1 MAEKQDYYETLGVAK
16 SASAD
21 EIKKAY
27 RTLAK
32 KYHPDMNPGNK
43 EAEQKFKEINEAYA
57 VLSDPDKKQKY
68 DTYGHAAFD
77 QTGGGYGG
85 FDGFGGFDF
94 DVGDIFS
101 SFFGGG
107 RSSRSSRNG
116 PIQGDD
122 IAVRIILSFE
132 EAVFGCKKEISYN
145 RIQKCSDCNGTGAQK
160 GTVVERCSKCNG
172 TGQIRVQQRTPFGV
186 MQSTNVC
193 PDCNGTGKIIK
204 TPCKNCN
211 GKGMVRI
218 KKTVEAN
225 IPAGVDDGTRI
236 ALRGQGNEGRNGGL
250 AGDLIVQI
258 SVRPHAIFE
267 RDGRDLYCDVP
278 ITFTEATLGATIKIP
293 TLEGDVEYNIPEGTQ
308 TGTVFN
314 IKQRGVTEV
323 NSKVKGN
330 LYAKVVVET
339 PKNLTE
345 DQKKIL
351 RQFAES
357 CQEKNFTKR
366 SSFFNL
372 FRKKDAK

>member
-85 FDGFGGFDF
+85 FEGFGGFDF

-211 GKGMVRI
+211 GKGMIRI

-308 TGTVFN
+308 TGSVFN
-314 IKQRGVTEV
+314 IKQKGVTEV

>member
-85 FDGFGGFDF
+85 FEGFGGFDF

-211 GKGMVRI
+211 GKGMIRI

-314 IKQRGVTEV
+314 IKQKGVTEV